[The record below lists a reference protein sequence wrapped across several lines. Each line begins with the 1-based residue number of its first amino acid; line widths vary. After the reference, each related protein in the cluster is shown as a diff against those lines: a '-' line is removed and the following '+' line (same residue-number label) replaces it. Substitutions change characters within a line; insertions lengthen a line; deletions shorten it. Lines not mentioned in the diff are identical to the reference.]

1 MTSESVP
8 EPDLDPGD
16 GTEGAPMEPGV
27 ATPYE
32 RTTYHTQI
40 SDCVNVSVGNGTQI
54 NRRGRSLR
62 ER

>member
-1 MTSESVP
+1 
-8 EPDLDPGD
+8 
-16 GTEGAPMEPGV
+16 MEPGV